1 MNRPTYDDVLRVSSP
16 TEEAGAERR
25 PVRIEEVARLAGVSP
40 ITVSRA
46 LRNPKMVSEKRRER
60 IRQAVETTGYFS
72 NPHAKALRSGQSD
85 IVAAFV
91 SNILSEQFSLA
102 VEGLAEV
109 LEPAGFQVVLSRT
122 SYSYKRETTLV
133 RSLTA
138 TRPAAVFIT
147 GVMELEANRSF
158 LRGLGVPVVESWAF
172 ARDPIDMLVGFS
184 NTDGAR
190 LVAEHFAERGYRKV
204 AFIGRSGGRGALRRK
219 SFAMH
224 CERLGLQVQR
234 EITRDTVSGVPE
246 GREAMRSLLEENHEV
261 QAIFCASD
269 LLAIGGLLEAR
280 ECGLRIPEQLAIAGF
295 GDSTL
300 AEEIS
305 PGLTTIVADSRN
317 IGTQAGELMLQRLRG
332 ETPEQTQRHVSIKLV
347 CRGST

>member
-1 MNRPTYDDVLRVSSP
+1 MTDPTYDDVLRVSSP
-16 TEEAGAERR
+16 NEDHSADRR

-46 LRNPKMVSEKRRER
+46 LRNPKMVSEARRER
-60 IRQAVETTGYFS
+60 IRQAVEATGYYS

-133 RSLTA
+133 RSLTR

-147 GVMELEANRSF
+147 GVMELESNRSF
-158 LRGLGVPVVESWAF
+158 LRSLGVPIVESWAY

-184 NTDGAR
+184 NADGAR
-190 LVAEHFAERGYRKV
+190 MVAEHFFERGYRKV
-204 AFIGRSGGRGALRRK
+204 AFIGRSGGRGALRLK
-219 SFAMH
+219 SFATH
-224 CERLGLQVQR
+224 CERLGLEMQR
-234 EITRDTVSGVPE
+234 EITRDTVSGIPE
-246 GREAMRSLLEENHEV
+246 GREAMRSLLAMNNEV
-261 QAIFCASD
+261 EAIFCASD
-269 LLAIGGLLEAR
+269 LLAIGALLEAR
-280 ECGLRIPEQLAIAGF
+280 ERGLKVPDQVAIAGF

-305 PGLTTIVADSRN
+305 PGLTTIVADTRN
-317 IGTQAGELMLQRLRG
+317 IGKEAGEMLLQRLRG
-332 ETPEQTQRHVSIKLV
+332 KAPDQTKKHVPIRLV
-347 CRGST
+347 RRGST

>member
-1 MNRPTYDDVLRVSSP
+1 MTKPTYDDVLRVSSP
-16 TEEAGAERR
+16 NEEPGAERR

-46 LRNPKMVSEKRRER
+46 LRNPKIVSQARRER
-60 IRQAVETTGYFS
+60 IQQAVEATGYAS
-72 NPHAKALRSGQSD
+72 NPHAKALRSGRSD

-102 VEGLAEV
+102 IEGLAEV

-147 GVMELEANRSF
+147 GVMELESNRSF
-158 LRGLGVPVVESWAF
+158 LRGLGVPIVESWAY

-190 LVAEHFAERGYRKV
+190 MVAEHFAERGYRKV
-204 AFIGRSGGRGALRRK
+204 AFIGRSGGRGALRLK
-219 SFAMH
+219 SFAAH
-224 CERLGLQVQR
+224 CARLGLEMQR
-234 EITRDTVSGVPE
+234 EMTRDTVSGIPE
-246 GREAMRSLLEENHEV
+246 GREAMRSLLAENHEV
-261 QAIFCASD
+261 EAIFCASD
-269 LLAIGGLLEAR
+269 LLAIGALLEAR
-280 ECGLRIPEQLAIAGF
+280 EKGLRIPDQVAIAGF
-295 GDSTL
+295 GDSAL

-305 PGLTTIVADSRN
+305 PGLTTVVADTRT
-317 IGTQAGELMLQRLRG
+317 IGRKAGTLLLQRLRG
-332 ETPEQTQRHVSIKLV
+332 ETPERTREHVLLRMEK
-347 CRGST
+347 RGST